1 MIVCIKNSGLSG
13 SSFGVLWRDCSVAVD
28 SGVTAGECTVDATL
42 STGIQSAQPPADA
55 HSSLHTEISK
65 VCRERQRT

>member
-28 SGVTAGECTVDATL
+28 SGVTCGRTDRGTL
-42 STGIQSAQPPADA
+42 GLLLAVERSMGME
-55 HSSLHTEISK
+55 LH
-65 VCRERQRT
+65 